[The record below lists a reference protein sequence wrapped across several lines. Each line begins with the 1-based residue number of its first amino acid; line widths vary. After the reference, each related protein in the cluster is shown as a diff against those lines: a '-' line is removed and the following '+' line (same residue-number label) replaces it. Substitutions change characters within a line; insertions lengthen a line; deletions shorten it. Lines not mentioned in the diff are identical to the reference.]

1 MAEYEVIWR
10 IQVEA
15 ETPDEAARECLAII
29 RDQFSEDTVFEVK
42 NTETGETET
51 IDAGLL
57 EVAEDLDNLALM
69 NDFPEELE
77 FY

>member
-1 MAEYEVIWR
+1 MSEYEVNWR

-15 ETPDEAARECLAII
+15 ETPDEAAREALAIM
-29 RDQFSEDTVFEVK
+29 RDQFSEATFFEV
-42 NTETGETET
+42 TDRETGETET
-51 IDAGLL
+51 IDAALL

-69 NDFPEELE
+69 NGFPEELE